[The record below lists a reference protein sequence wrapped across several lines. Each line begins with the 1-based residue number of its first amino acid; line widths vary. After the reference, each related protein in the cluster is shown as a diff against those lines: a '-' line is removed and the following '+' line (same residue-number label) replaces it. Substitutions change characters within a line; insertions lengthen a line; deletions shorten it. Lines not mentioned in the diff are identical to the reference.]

1 MVYQALSPVGEP
13 TVKAVAAPRLH
24 DLNGKTICEVWNGDF
39 RGHITFPIMREL
51 LKKRFPDVKIIPY
64 TEFPITTV
72 IGSTDKLQKRL
83 EGAVALAKE
92 RGCDAMI
99 TGNGF

>member
-1 MVYQALSPVGEP
+1 MYKVVSPVGAP
-13 TVKAVAAPRLH
+13 AVEATTPAPRLS
-24 DLNGKTICEVWNGDF
+24 DLRGKTICEVWNGDF

-51 LKKRFPDVKIIPY
+51 LQKRYPDAKIIPY

-72 IGSTDKLQKRL
+72 IGNTGNLQERL
-83 EGAVALAKE
+83 NTAVSLALQ